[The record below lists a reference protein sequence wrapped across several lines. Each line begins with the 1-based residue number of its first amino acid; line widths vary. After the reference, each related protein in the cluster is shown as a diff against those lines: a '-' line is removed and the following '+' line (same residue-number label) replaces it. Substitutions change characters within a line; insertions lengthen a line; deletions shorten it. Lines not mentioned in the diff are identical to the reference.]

1 MKIWANL
8 TSYIKFIHTQNPE
21 TSLPTLED
29 IATVNNALK
38 MIVSATSLE
47 DKFFV

>member
-1 MKIWANL
+1 MG
-8 TSYIKFIHTQNPE
+8 FIEFIQTQNLKKK
-21 TSLPTLED
+21 SLPTLED
-29 IATVNNALK
+29 IATAKNALK